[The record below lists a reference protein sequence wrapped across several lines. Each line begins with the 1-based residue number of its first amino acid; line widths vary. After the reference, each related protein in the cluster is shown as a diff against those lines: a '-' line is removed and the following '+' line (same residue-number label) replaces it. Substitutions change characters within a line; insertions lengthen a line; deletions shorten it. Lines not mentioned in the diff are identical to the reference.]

1 MQKKIIPINYTSR
14 DFESIRQELENF
26 ARRYYPNTYQDFN
39 EASFGSLM
47 LDTVAYVGDIL
58 SFYLDY
64 QTNESFL
71 DSAVEYSNVLRLARQ
86 LGYKQTTSP
95 ASYGLLTFYIEVPA
109 ATTGLGPDPAL
120 TPILEAG
127 STFNSV
133 GGGTYTLLGDVDFNN
148 SAVET
153 VVGQVNPLNG
163 QPTTYVLRLK
173 GRAVSGRGSV
183 ATIPMGDFQRFQVV
197 KIPAPNISDVIRV
210 LDTDGNEYYEVDN
223 LSQNIVYKAIRNTG
237 ENRRTVPNILKA
249 VPVARRFALETING
263 ETYLQFGYGSANNKL
278 TNPVVDPTEVILD
291 LNGRTYSTEID
302 FDPTKLISTDKFGI
316 APANTTLT
324 VEYRYNTTT
333 DVNAGVDTITQ
344 IGDARLR
351 FKSQG
356 SLSTASRATVRNSL
370 EVSNE
375 QSFVGDVS
383 LPSTEEV
390 RQRTYSHFATQNRAV
405 TGRDYQA
412 LCYSMPPKYGMIKR
426 AAVLKDTDEF
436 KRNVNILVI
445 SESSTGKLIKSNA
458 TLKNNLKNWLL
469 HYKMISD
476 TIDILDPLIVNYAV
490 EYEVMTDLGANRF
503 EVINRCTDALA
514 SKLSF
519 VQDIGERLSLTEMY
533 RILQKVEGVVDVSSL
548 EVKLRS
554 GNLYSESN
562 YNFEGALSADGKNV
576 LASSN
581 VIFELKYPNL
591 DLIGSVR

>member
-173 GRAVSGRGSV
+173 GRAVSGRGNV

-514 SKLSF
+514 SQLSF
-519 VQDIGERLSLTEMY
+519 VQDIGERLSLTQMY

>member
-14 DFESIRQELENF
+14 DFDSIREELENF

-109 ATTGLGPDPAL
+109 ATTGLGPDSAL

-133 GGGTYTLLGDVDFNN
+133 GGGTYTLLGDIDFNN

-173 GRAVSGRGSV
+173 GRAVSGRGTV

-197 KIPAPNISDVIRV
+197 KVPAPNVSDVIRV
-210 LDTDGNEYYEVDN
+210 LDTDGNEYFEVDN

-263 ETYLQFGYGSANNKL
+263 ETYLQFGYGSADNKL

-390 RQRTYSHFATQNRAV
+390 RQRTYSFFATQNRAV

-412 LCYSMPPKYGMIKR
+412 LCYSMPAKYGMIKR

-514 SKLSF
+514 SQLSF

-533 RILQKVEGVVDVSSL
+533 RVLQKVEGVVDVSSL

-576 LASSN
+576 LAASN

>member
-302 FDPTKLISTDKFGI
+302 FDPTRLISTDKFGI

-514 SKLSF
+514 SQLSF

-576 LASSN
+576 LAASN